1 MLNNPIITIMP
12 QRLPMIYV
20 IRLDQFTIMNTIVIT
35 IHTTPIPILVT
46 FQVTTII

>member
-20 IRLDQFTIMNTIVIT
+20 IHLDQLIFINTIIT
-35 IHTTPIPILVT
+35 TILITLIPILAT